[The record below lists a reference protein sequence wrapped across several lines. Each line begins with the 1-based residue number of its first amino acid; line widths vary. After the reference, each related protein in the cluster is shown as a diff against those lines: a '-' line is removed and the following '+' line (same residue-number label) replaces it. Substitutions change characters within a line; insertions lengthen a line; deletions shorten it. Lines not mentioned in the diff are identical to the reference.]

1 MTTTNAQAKI
11 NEIQAIYKQWLE
23 LSQKL
28 EQAKQDLAQST
39 TLMKQLEHFYFEGEY
54 SELHEQIEN
63 GLDVDLTTSGEY
75 SIMSEDALWNA
86 FHEHQALLWHHL
98 RFAAKHLHS
107 AMTDDSDDE

>member
-28 EQAKQDLAQST
+28 EQAHQDLVKST
-39 TLMKQLEHFYFEGEY
+39 QLMQQLETFYFEGEY
-54 SELHEQIEN
+54 SELYEQIEN

-75 SIMSEDALWNA
+75 SVMSEDTLWNA
-86 FHEHQALLWHHL
+86 FHEHQSLLWQNL
-98 RFAAKHLHS
+98 RFAVKHLDK
-107 AMTDDSDDE
+107 ADDE